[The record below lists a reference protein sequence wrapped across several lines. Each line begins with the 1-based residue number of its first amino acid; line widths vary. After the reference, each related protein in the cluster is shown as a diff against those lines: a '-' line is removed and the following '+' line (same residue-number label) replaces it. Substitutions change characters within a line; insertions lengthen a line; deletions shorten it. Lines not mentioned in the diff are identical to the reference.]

1 MATIAS
7 NRPSSAAF
15 QAQQDPA
22 PSSHQYTCNTC
33 QVAFRYAD
41 TQKGH
46 MKSDWHR
53 YNLKRRV
60 ASLPPISSEVFTE
73 KVLQARA
80 ATAAEADR
88 AGFQQPCEVCQRTYY
103 SENSYRNHISSQ
115 KHKAKEAALSRR
127 GGIIDDA
134 SSVMSSTFSLGDPIP
149 APSEKVG
156 SDAEVEFNE
165 VVEGL
170 QKTSLK
176 ERSSPVKRPSHPV
189 PSVSSQDQEK
199 HTVLEQPSEAVS
211 GTETPAPAATL
222 KSCLFCN
229 YDSPTISLNVL
240 HMERIHSMFIP
251 EKQYLIDLDGL
262 ITSLQQRIQ
271 EYHECLYCGKIK
283 NTVPAVQTHMRD
295 KGHCMIPFTT
305 EEEQLIIGD
314 FYDFRSTYSDGEES
328 EDESIDDDKPSGG
341 AKLGAKRSSKAVGEN
356 GDEIE
361 EEDEG
366 WETDSSAS
374 SCNSEDLQSIPV
386 DHSYRQYERLD
397 KHLHHSSHDPR
408 HHHQKDGWH
417 SHAHKHRAIFYDD
430 TELHLPSG
438 RAVGHRSLAKYYRQN
453 LHHYP
458 TPEERAERLAIEA
471 AGSSGDDKN
480 ATRNRQVSRRQG
492 HGKDGAIVTRANGG
506 RGMAGVN
513 EQKKK
518 EVQRAVPRSVRQ
530 QQMRENRNT
539 WLLNRRNNHQ
549 EHYNYQIL

>member
-7 NRPSSAAF
+7 SRPSGAGF
-15 QAQQDPA
+15 QAQQDATP
-22 PSSHQYTCNTC
+22 PSHQYTCNTC

-60 ASLPPISSEVFTE
+60 ASLPPIPSEVFTE

-88 AGFQQPCEVCQRTYY
+88 AGFHQLCEVCQRTYY
-103 SENSYRNHISSQ
+103 SENSYRNHVSSQ
-115 KHKAKEAALSRR
+115 KHKAKEAALSKR
-127 GGIIDDA
+127 GGTIDDA

-149 APSEKVG
+149 APSEEVD
-156 SDAEVEFNE
+156 SDAEVEFSE

-176 ERSSPVKRPSHPV
+176 ERLSPVKRPSNPV
-189 PSVSSQDQEK
+189 PSVSTQDQAE
-199 HTVLEQPSEAVS
+199 HAVSEQPSEATS
-211 GTETPAPAATL
+211 TTESAPLGVTL

-229 YDSPTISLNVL
+229 YDSPTIPLNVL
-240 HMERIHSMFIP
+240 HMERIHGMFIP

-262 ITSLQQRIQ
+262 ITSLQQRIR

-305 EEEQLIIGD
+305 EEEQLMIGD
-314 FYDFRSTYSDGEES
+314 FYDFRSTYSDEEES
-328 EDESIDDDKPSGG
+328 EDESVDDKPNGG
-341 AKLGAKRSSKAVGEN
+341 AKLGAKRSSKAAGEN

-361 EEDEG
+361 AEDEG

-374 SCNSEDLQSIPV
+374 SCDSEDLQSIPV
-386 DHSYRQYERLD
+386 DHSFRQYERLE
-397 KHLHHSSHDPR
+397 KHPHHSSHDPR

-438 RAVGHRSLAKYYRQN
+438 RAVGHRSLVKYYRQN
-453 LHHYP
+453 LHHYL
-458 TPEERAERLAIEA
+458 TPEERAEKLAIEA
-471 AGSSGDDKN
+471 AGSSDNDESTTKN
-480 ATRNRQVSRRQG
+480 GQITRRQDR
-492 HGKDGAIVTRANGG
+492 GKYGAVITRANGG
-506 RGMAGVN
+506 RGMTGVS